1 MRQAHTSR
9 SDNHAGRRRAHA
21 AIGIIGLALLTNAG
35 CTLDERTLQTGDA
48 IDGAGAQSGQAPAG
62 NPSGAGAAAGETSA
76 GIPKCSYVGSTT
88 APGCETLVDNPG
100 FTKNVAGWTAED
112 LSISEGWEQEDAAKA
127 SGSGSIAV
135 TNTNYSNDAAA
146 KGGTAPGGARQCI
159 PITGNANF
167 DFAADI
173 YIPAGQGAGYQ
184 GDGFPGNYVSFA
196 DLSAFFYPDTACA
209 QQSEGKSFSTDA
221 VQVAGE
227 WVHVE
232 GSAMAP
238 KDAQSMA
245 VRLATGK
252 PFPQYMFEAH
262 FDNILVRQSA
272 AQ

>member
-1 MRQAHTSR
+1 MRQAHTLH
-9 SDNHAGRRRAHA
+9 SDNHTGRRQIRATISIA
-21 AIGIIGLALLTNAG
+21 GLALLTCAS

-48 IDGAGAQSGQAPAG
+48 IDGAGGASGQSSLGDPNG
-62 NPSGAGAAAGETSA
+62 SGAAAGEAT
-76 GIPKCSYVGSTT
+76 IPTCSYSGSTT
-88 APGCETLVDNPG
+88 AAGCETLVDNPG

-112 LSISEGWEQEDAAKA
+112 LAISEGWVQEDAAKA
-127 SGSGSIAV
+127 SGSGSIVV
-135 TNTNYSNDAAA
+135 TNTNYSNDDAA

-159 PITGNANF
+159 PIEGDATY

-173 YIPAGQGAGYQ
+173 YVPAGQGEGFQ
-184 GDGFPGNYVSFA
+184 GDGFPGSYVSFA

-209 QQSEGKSFSTDA
+209 QQSEGKNFSSEA
-221 VQVAGE
+221 VQVADE
-227 WVHVE
+227 WVHVA
-232 GSAMAP
+232 GSATSP

-262 FDNILVRQSA
+262 FDNILVKKSG